1 MHMKFII
8 LLTINN
14 MINMMAK
21 ECGLSDLQAKWP
33 NVVVVAAAAGCCS
46 ATASQHSARECQPQK
61 SLK

>member
-1 MHMKFII
+1 
-8 LLTINN
+8 
-14 MINMMAK
+14 MMAK